1 MVDDVYLDDNERAE
15 RVKQWWKDNG
25 LAIVGGAA
33 LGLVAIFGYRAW
45 ESGQQA
51 HMEAAAGAFETLQAS
66 AETLSA
72 EDLDTRMTEFREKY
86 SDTPYASLASL
97 EAGVQY
103 YRVGEPDKAESAFQH
118 TIDNGNPAELRDVAR
133 VRLARLTMDR
143 GELEPALAVLDQVEG
158 ESFASLVNELRGDA
172 LARLG
177 RIEEAR
183 AAYETARETSVGET
197 TRFLDVKIASL
208 GSGILE
214 AGDEGS

>member
-51 HMEAAAGAFETLQAS
+51 HMEAAAGAFESLQAS
-66 AETLSA
+66 ARTLSV
-72 EDLDTRMTEFREKY
+72 EDLDTRMEEFRAQY
-86 SDTPYASLASL
+86 GDTPYASLASL
-97 EAGVQY
+97 EAGVHY
-103 YRVGEPDKAESAFQH
+103 YRAGEPDKAASAFQY
-118 TIDNGNPAELRDVAR
+118 TIGNGNPAELRDVAR

-143 GELEPALAVLDQVEG
+143 GELESALATLDQVEG

-183 AAYETARETSVGET
+183 AAYQTARETSVGET

>member
-45 ESGQQA
+45 ESNQQA
-51 HMEAAAGAFETLQAS
+51 HMEAAAGAYESLQAS
-66 AETLSA
+66 AQTLSV
-72 EDLDTRMTEFREKY
+72 EDLDTRMTEFREEY
-86 SDTPYASLASL
+86 GDTPYASLASL

-103 YRVGEPDKAESAFQH
+103 YRAGEPDKAASAFQY
-118 TIDNGNPAELRDVAR
+118 TIENGNPAELRDVAR

-143 GELEPALAVLDQVEG
+143 GELESALDILDQVEG
-158 ESFASLVNELRGDA
+158 DSFASLVNELRGDA